1 MTTKL
6 LIATTNRGKLKEY
19 REMLVGL
26 PFEVMSLEDA
36 GITLDVEETGET
48 FEENAILKAKTYAA
62 MSGMLTLADDSG
74 LEVDALGGEPGVRS
88 ARYAGEGATSR
99 QRNELLLRNLAAADD
114 GGRGARFRCV
124 IAVASP
130 SGDWVRTVEGACE
143 GTIAHEMKGETG
155 FGYDPLFIVPE
166 YGAHMAELS
175 MEQKNRIS
183 HRGRAV
189 ERAKPLLAEAAP

>member
-19 REMLVGL
+19 REMLDGI
-26 PFEVMSLEDA
+26 PFDVVSLEDV

-62 MSGMLTLADDSG
+62 MSGLLTLADDSG
-74 LEVDALGGEPGVRS
+74 LEVAALGGEPGVRS
-88 ARYAGEGATSR
+88 ARYAGEGATSQ
-99 QRNELLLRNLAAADD
+99 QRNDLLLRNLEAADGTD
-114 GGRGARFRCV
+114 RSARFRCV

-130 SGDWVRTVEGACE
+130 DGDWVRTVEGACE

-166 YGAHMAELS
+166 YGAHMAELT
-175 MEQKNRIS
+175 MAQKNRIS

-189 ERAKPLLAEAAP
+189 ERAKPLLAEVAS

>member
-1 MTTKL
+1 
-6 LIATTNRGKLKEY
+6 
-19 REMLVGL
+19 MLDGL
-26 PFEVMSLEDA
+26 PFELLSLEDA

-62 MSGMLTLADDSG
+62 MSGLLTLADDSG

-99 QRNELLLRNLAAADD
+99 QRNELLLRNLAAKD
-114 GGRGARFRCV
+114 GAGRSARFRCV

-130 SGDWVRTVEGACE
+130 DGDWVHTVEGSCE

-166 YGAHMAELS
+166 YGAHMAELT
-175 MEQKNRIS
+175 MEQKNRVS
-183 HRGRAV
+183 HRGRAI
-189 ERAKPLLAEAAP
+189 ERAKPLLAEAAR

>member
-1 MTTKL
+1 MTTNL

-19 REMLVGL
+19 REMLDGL

-88 ARYAGEGATSR
+88 ARYAGEGATSLE
-99 QRNELLLRNLAAADD
+99 RNELLLRNLAAAD
-114 GGRGARFRCV
+114 GR
-124 IAVASP
+124 
-130 SGDWVRTVEGACE
+130 
-143 GTIAHEMKGETG
+143 
-155 FGYDPLFIVPE
+155 
-166 YGAHMAELS
+166 
-175 MEQKNRIS
+175 
-183 HRGRAV
+183 
-189 ERAKPLLAEAAP
+189 